1 MAVLT
6 VRGCV
11 ILRWAAVGYA
21 YPKSH
26 PSGELVVIHL
36 SESQF
41 LTAFLSAVLSAS
53 LLHGLQ
59 IQSDWKKQALKQ
71 FKCWPI
77 SYTNTLILHQSS
89 VSVARFFS
97 QLL

>member
-6 VRGCV
+6 VQGCV

-21 YPKSH
+21 YPRSH
-26 PSGELVVIHL
+26 PPGELVVIHL

-41 LTAFLSAVLSAS
+41 LTAFLIAVLSAS
-53 LLHGLQ
+53 LLHGLH
-59 IQSDWKKQALKQ
+59 IHLDWKKQALKQ
-71 FKCWPI
+71 FKCWPV

-89 VSVARFFS
+89 VFVARFFL